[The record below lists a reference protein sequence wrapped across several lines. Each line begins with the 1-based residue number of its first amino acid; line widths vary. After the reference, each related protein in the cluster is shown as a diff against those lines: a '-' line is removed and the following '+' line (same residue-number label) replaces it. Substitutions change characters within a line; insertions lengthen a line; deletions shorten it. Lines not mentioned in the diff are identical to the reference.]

1 MATGK
6 AKDGKQVAPVAPEPA
21 VAELIG
27 RLTAEMWTLR
37 QMSLATAA
45 KLAAGEDPMVEAAIV
60 KDLGN
65 AYEQAMPRL
74 VQAVVEDVDLADDT
88 RLARLLRFILVQ
100 SPSYSLRGGTPEV
113 LRGII
118 ARGLGLR

>member
-1 MATGK
+1 
-6 AKDGKQVAPVAPEPA
+6 
-21 VAELIG
+21 
-27 RLTAEMWTLR
+27 
-37 QMSLATAA
+37 
-45 KLAAGEDPMVEAAIV
+45 
-60 KDLGN
+60 
-65 AYEQAMPRL
+65 MPRL